1 MSAHWVR
8 SGWRNRR
15 GERARAG
22 GRARPGSLLA
32 VLAVCAASACQV
44 EWGGGEIALEDP
56 APPPDSTAAAER
68 LEPEQI
74 PLPPGPHLFAVRLD
88 ARGAVRAVPLAALGN
103 ADGRTTLSDVSIP
116 EGEDPTFRARFDST
130 YLAAGRELEL
140 LARGARIGMVVL
152 DGVPAPGAGGC
163 PSIATGQAL
172 LPPGQDIP
180 PLAFAVPPGV
190 SGFATPRRAAAPE
203 ANRSMTVAGP
213 VLAERLIGG
222 DRAFLAQRVAMSP
235 VRISGDSLPGMAATY
250 LIADSLAPGPPGSQ
264 AVSLFFL
271 ARFEPAQGFLPLWQE
286 VRRYDDAAGKEAFEY
301 LDWIRIGVDRIDAL
315 RRYDASGASFALG
328 VTGPD
333 DEEREVS
340 WVESTR
346 CDALGRLGGP

>member
-1 MSAHWVR
+1 MSAHGVR
-8 SGWRNRR
+8 PGWRNRR

-22 GRARPGSLLA
+22 GRARPRFLLT
-32 VLAVCAASACQV
+32 VLAACVAAACQV
-44 EWGGGEIALEDP
+44 EWGGGEIAFEDP
-56 APPPDSTAAAER
+56 APPPDSAAAEE

-88 ARGAVRAVPLAALGN
+88 ASGAVRAVPLAALGN
-103 ADGRTTLSDVSIP
+103 VDGRTALSDVSIP
-116 EGEDPTFRARFDST
+116 ESEDPTFRARFDST

-140 LARGARIGMVVL
+140 LARGARIGTVVL
-152 DGVPAPGAGGC
+152 DGVPAPGTGAC
-163 PSIATGQAL
+163 PSVATGQAL
-172 LPPGQDIP
+172 LPPGQDVPTI
-180 PLAFAVPPGV
+180 AFAVPPGV
-190 SGFATPRRAAAPE
+190 SGFSTPRRAPPLE
-203 ANRSMTVAGP
+203 PNRSMTVAGP

-301 LDWIRIGVDRIDAL
+301 VDWIRIGVDRIDAL
-315 RRYDASGASFALG
+315 RRYDASATGFALG

-333 DEEREVS
+333 DDERGVT
-340 WVESTR
+340 WVEPSA
-346 CDALGRLGGP
+346 CDALAHLGGS